1 MKECIP
7 AGSWE
12 ILKLRQLIK
21 NFIERVLR
29 SFLLQ
34 CLAIFLLLP
43 LGFESNAEDTDS
55 SRFSDPQ
62 LPHCLTNDYQI
73 VWRDEFTGDVLNS
86 DNWTMPSI
94 KVRDAASLNSDG
106 TIVVEGGLLHLK
118 TLWRDE
124 KVHASY
130 IQTRG
135 RHEWKHGY
143 FECRLKFQKYQGHHG
158 AFWVQTPSF
167 GSFVDQPEK
176 SGTEMDIIEWFGSGR
191 RHGWAGM
198 NIYYWGTTD
207 QGIPGSVRSPSIPDF
222 PKMGGP
228 ENGNPDSPMKDLSE
242 DFHVYGLLWTEQE
255 CTFICDG
262 VEIMRDVKAISRI
275 PQYIVLSLLCS
286 HWERPRLDVTKLP
299 DEMLIDYVR
308 VYQKP

>member
-1 MKECIP
+1 M
-7 AGSWE
+7 
-12 ILKLRQLIK
+12 
-21 NFIERVLR
+21 
-29 SFLLQ
+29 
-34 CLAIFLLLP
+34 IFVLLLRG
-43 LGFESNAEDTDS
+43 LESHAEDVGS
-55 SRFSDPQ
+55 SHVGDRQ
-62 LPHCLTNDYQI
+62 LPHCLTKDYQV
-73 VWRDEFTGDVLNS
+73 VWRDEFVGDMLNT

-94 KVRDAASLNSDG
+94 KVREAASLNSDG

-118 TLWRDE
+118 TLWRNE

-143 FECRLKFQKYQGHHG
+143 FECRLKFQKLQGHHG

-167 GSFVDQPEK
+167 RSFTDQPEK

-207 QGIPGSVRSPSIPDF
+207 KGVPGSVRSPSIPDF

-228 ENGNPDSPMKDLSE
+228 QDGSPDSPMKDLSE
-242 DFHVYGLLWTEQE
+242 DFHIYGLLWTEKE
-255 CTFICDG
+255 CAFFCDG
-262 VEIMRDVKAISRI
+262 VEIMRDVKAISQI

-286 HWERPRLDVTKLP
+286 HWERPRLDVAKLP
-299 DEMLIDYVR
+299 DEMQIDYVR

>member
-1 MKECIP
+1 M
-7 AGSWE
+7 
-12 ILKLRQLIK
+12 RYLIQK
-21 NFIERVLR
+21 VLR
-29 SFLLQ
+29 SRLVQ
-34 CLAIFLLLP
+34 CLVIFVLLLRG
-43 LGFESNAEDTDS
+43 LESHAEDVGS
-55 SRFSDPQ
+55 SHVGDRQ
-62 LPHCLTNDYQI
+62 LPHCLTKDYQV
-73 VWRDEFTGDVLNS
+73 VWRDEFAGDVLNS

-118 TLWRDE
+118 TLWRNE

-143 FECRLKFQKYQGHHG
+143 FECRLKFQKHQGHHG

-167 GSFVDQPEK
+167 RSFADQPKK

-207 QGIPGSVRSPSIPDF
+207 KGVPGSVRSPSIPDF

-228 ENGNPDSPMKDLSE
+228 QDGNPDSPMKDLSE
-242 DFHVYGLLWTEQE
+242 DFHIYGLLWTEKE
-255 CTFICDG
+255 CAFFCDG
-262 VEIMRDVKAISRI
+262 VEIMRDVKAISQI

-286 HWERPRLDVTKLP
+286 HWERPRLDVAKLP
-299 DEMLIDYVR
+299 DEMQIDYVR